1 MQIAGAC
8 ERLPPADGVEFPPKP
23 VGLYEIL
30 MMQSLSKYVIAAWIM
45 VQPAAALSDPGDDN
59 WQAAVGSAISDELA
73 EARIWHLYVQA
84 QPSAPI
90 GDENWHFEVS
100 KAIATELADSPAWPL
115 STVYLRDLSA
125 NSQNWNLLLLQAKV
139 DLQQGHLKE
148 ADEVIGRA
156 VAQYPDN
163 PRILIMA
170 GNIAS
175 DNDDAT
181 RAIGYYK
188 KAAAIQ
194 PKNSA
199 IYLGLGRIYM
209 SQSDWPNAISNYEKY
224 LEFGEATSEVL
235 VRLAMAYENAG
246 ELQKAEACLVRNLG
260 VHPNRVIA
268 LMPLERFYMRQ
279 NMAEK
284 AAETARERQKYQKQ
298 SDGDPR
304 NLRALAPS
312 SK

>member
-1 MQIAGAC
+1 MLS
-8 ERLPPADGVEFPPKP
+8 LP
-23 VGLYEIL
+23 
-30 MMQSLSKYVIAAWIM
+30 KYFVIAWILLL
-45 VQPAAALSDPGDDN
+45 PAAAQADPGDDN
-59 WQAAVGSAISDELA
+59 WHTAVGNAISDELA
-73 EARIWHLYVQA
+73 DARMWHLYDQSQSPV
-84 QPSAPI
+84 PI
-90 GDENWHFEVS
+90 GDDHWHFEVS
-100 KAIATELADSPAWPL
+100 KAIATELADSPAWRL
-115 STVYLRDLSA
+115 STIYLRDLSA

-175 DNDDAT
+175 DNGDAA
-181 RAIGYYK
+181 RAIAFYQ
-188 KAAAIQ
+188 KAAGIQ
-194 PKNSA
+194 PKNPA
-199 IYLGLGRIYM
+199 IYLGLGRIYIG
-209 SQSDWPNAISNYEKY
+209 QSDWQNAIRNYEKY
-224 LEFGEATSEVL
+224 LEFGDATSEVL
-235 VRLAMAYENAG
+235 VRLAMAYENSG
-246 ELQKAEACLVRNLG
+246 DLQKAESCLVQNLE

-279 NMAEK
+279 NMTDK
-284 AAETARERQKYQKQ
+284 ATETARERQKYQKQ

>member
-1 MQIAGAC
+1 MPNITKYFIIAWLMAQ
-8 ERLPPADGVEFPPKP
+8 P
-23 VGLYEIL
+23 VAA
-30 MMQSLSKYVIAAWIM
+30 IA
-45 VQPAAALSDPGDDN
+45 VPGDDTWHDTVEN
-59 WQAAVGSAISDELA
+59 AISNELA
-73 EARIWHLYVQA
+73 DARMWHLYNQSR
-84 QPSAPI
+84 PIAPI
-90 GDENWHFEVS
+90 GDSDWHFEVS
-100 KAIATELADSPAWPL
+100 KAIATELADSPAWRL

-175 DNDDAT
+175 DNGDAE
-181 RAIGYYK
+181 RAIAYYQ
-188 KAAAIQ
+188 KAATIQ
-194 PKNSA
+194 PKNPA
-199 IYLGLGRIYM
+199 IYLGLGRIYIG
-209 SQSDWPNAISNYEKY
+209 QRNWQPAIQNYETY
-224 LEFGEATSEVL
+224 LGFGEPTSEVL
-235 VRLAMAYENAG
+235 VRLATAYENVG
-246 ELQKAEACLVRNLG
+246 ELQKAEACLVRNLE

-279 NMAEK
+279 NMADK

>member
-1 MQIAGAC
+1 MI
-8 ERLPPADGVEFPPKP
+8 PD
-23 VGLYEIL
+23 
-30 MMQSLSKYVIAAWIM
+30 LSKYILFASIVAL
-45 VQPAAALSDPGDDN
+45 PAAALADPGDDN
-59 WQAAVGSAISDELA
+59 WHAAVGNAISEELA
-73 EARIWHLYVQA
+73 DARMWHLYDQA
-84 QPSAPI
+84 LEPVPI
-90 GDENWHFEVS
+90 GDDQWHFEVS
-100 KAIATELADSPAWPL
+100 KAIATELADSPAWRL

-156 VAQYPDN
+156 VEQYPDN

-175 DNDDAT
+175 DNDDAA
-181 RAIGYYK
+181 RAIAYYQ

-194 PKNSA
+194 PKNPA
-199 IYLGLGRIYM
+199 IYLGLGRIYIG
-209 SQSDWPNAISNYEKY
+209 QSDWQNAINNYEKY
-224 LEFGEATSEVL
+224 LEFGDASSEVL
-235 VRLAMAYENAG
+235 VRLALAYENTG
-246 ELQKAEACLVRNLG
+246 ELQKAESCLVRNLD

-268 LMPLERFYMRQ
+268 LMPLERFYLRQ
-279 NMAEK
+279 NMADK
-284 AAETARERQKYQKQ
+284 AAETARERQKYRKQ